1 MRKSQKKQL
10 DELLEILEQ
19 AHASIEKLIYSKN
32 TKEAAMVLEECQNVA
47 ITIGQAV
54 EDSEGTNTNTVKN
67 LEEYCEVIFSIHED
81 VLSQEEV
88 VASRVKTRLDKCYK
102 KIKVSYRNEV
112 KPQNVAVFLPYKASM
127 WDSLESV
134 WREYNDDP
142 QWEAIVMPIPYYDKN
157 PDGSFREYHYEG
169 DQYPDDVPVV
179 YYKNY
184 DLEQMHPDEI
194 YIHNPYDDTNF
205 VTSVDP
211 AYYSKTI
218 TDFTDRLIYI
228 PYFVLGEPDPN
239 NKESI
244 EKMAHFA
251 RTSAAFNAHEIR
263 VQSENMRLCYIEALV
278 GLTGE
283 ETRDIWSRKI
293 KGTGSPK
300 FDKVANTKKE
310 DLVIPEEW
318 KRKIIK
324 PDGTAKKVILYNTSV
339 GALLKESD
347 SMIEKIEDVFSIFKE
362 NQDNVTLL
370 WRPHPLI
377 KATISSMRPTLWND
391 YNRIVEKYKTD
402 DFGIY
407 DDSADL
413 DRAIALA
420 DAYYGDA
427 SSVVQLCQSVN
438 KPIMIQNVN
447 VRKNKE

>member
-1 MRKSQKKQL
+1 M
-10 DELLEILEQ
+10 
-19 AHASIEKLIYSKN
+19 Y
-32 TKEAAMVLEECQNVA
+32 
-47 ITIGQAV
+47 
-54 EDSEGTNTNTVKN
+54 
-67 LEEYCEVIFSIHED
+67 
-81 VLSQEEV
+81 
-88 VASRVKTRLDKCYK
+88 
-102 KIKVSYRNEV
+102 
-112 KPQNVAVFLPYKASM
+112 
-127 WDSLESV
+127 
-134 WREYNDDP
+134 
-142 QWEAIVMPIPYYDKN
+142 PIPSCDHK
-157 PDGSFREYHYEG
+157 
-169 DQYPDDVPVV
+169 
-179 YYKNY
+179 
-184 DLEQMHPDEI
+184 
-194 YIHNPYDDTNF
+194 
-205 VTSVDP
+205 
-211 AYYSKTI
+211 
-218 TDFTDRLIYI
+218 
-228 PYFVLGEPDPN
+228 
-239 NKESI
+239 
-244 EKMAHFA
+244 
-251 RTSAAFNAHEIR
+251 
-263 VQSENMRLCYIEALV
+263 C
-278 GLTGE
+278 
-283 ETRDIWSRKI
+283 
-293 KGTGSPK
+293 TGSPK